1 MAASTIS
8 QRRLAAYVAGQLLAS
23 GDKKRLIKELA
34 AYLIETGRVRNLN
47 QVVVAIEEALASRGA
62 VVATVTTA
70 RPLSPEN
77 KQAIVKQFTPPGA
90 KLYIREQIDPSVIGG
105 FKIELPGSQFDGT
118 VIHKL
123 TTLKGIRLVDRKSV
137 V

>member
-34 AYLIETGRVRNLN
+34 AYLIETGRVRDLN
-47 QVVVAIEEALASRGA
+47 QVVAAIEEALASRGA

-77 KQAIVKQFTPPGA
+77 KQAIVKQFTPSGA
-90 KLYIREQIDPSVIGG
+90 KLYIREQIDSSVIGG

-123 TTLKGIRLVDRKSV
+123 TTLKGIK
-137 V
+137 

>member
-8 QRRLAAYVAGQLLAS
+8 QRRLAEYVAGQLLAS

-34 AYLIETGRVRNLN
+34 AYLIETGRVRDLN
-47 QVVVAIEEALASRGA
+47 QVVAAIEEALASRGA

-77 KQAIVKQFTPPGA
+77 KQAIVKQFTPTGA

-123 TTLKGIRLVDRKSV
+123 TTLKGIK
-137 V
+137 

>member
-8 QRRLAAYVAGQLLAS
+8 QRRLAAYVAGQLLAG

-34 AYLIETGRVRNLN
+34 AYLIETGRVRDLN
-47 QVVVAIEEALASRGA
+47 QVVATIEEALASRGA

-77 KQAIVKQFTPPGA
+77 KQAIVEQFTPTGA
-90 KLYIREQIDPSVIGG
+90 ELYIREQIDPSVIGG

-123 TTLKGIRLVDRKSV
+123 TTLKGIK
-137 V
+137 

>member
-1 MAASTIS
+1 MAASTVS

-34 AYLIETGRVRNLN
+34 AYLIETGHVRDLN
-47 QVVVAIEEALASRGA
+47 QVVAAIEEALASRGA

-77 KQAIVKQFTPPGA
+77 KQAIVKQFTPTGA
-90 KLYIREQIDPSVIGG
+90 ELYIREQIDPSVIGG

-123 TTLKGIRLVDRKSV
+123 TTLKGIK
-137 V
+137 

>member
-34 AYLIETGRVRNLN
+34 AYLIETGHVRDLN
-47 QVVVAIEEALASRGA
+47 QVVAAIEEALASRGA

-123 TTLKGIRLVDRKSV
+123 TTLKGIK
-137 V
+137 

>member
-34 AYLIETGRVRNLN
+34 AYLIETGRVRDLN
-47 QVVVAIEEALASRGA
+47 QVVAAIEEALASRGA

-77 KQAIVKQFTPPGA
+77 KQAIVKQFTPTGA
-90 KLYIREQIDPSVIGG
+90 KLLYIREQIDPSVIGG

-123 TTLKGIRLVDRKSV
+123 TTLKGIK
-137 V
+137 

>member
-34 AYLIETGRVRNLN
+34 AYLIETGRVRDLN
-47 QVVVAIEEALASRGA
+47 QVVAAIEEALASRGA

-77 KQAIVKQFTPPGA
+77 KQAIVKQFTPTGA

-105 FKIELPGSQFDGT
+105 FKIELPGSQFDGP

-123 TTLKGIRLVDRKSV
+123 TTLKGIK
-137 V
+137 

>member
-1 MAASTIS
+1 MAASTVS

-34 AYLIETGRVRNLN
+34 AYLIETGHVRDLN
-47 QVVVAIEEALASRGA
+47 QVVAAIEEALASRGA

-77 KQAIVKQFTPPGA
+77 KQAIVKQFTPTGA
-90 KLYIREQIDPSVIGG
+90 ELYIREQIDPSVIGG

-123 TTLKGIRLVDRKSV
+123 TALKGIK
-137 V
+137 

>member
-34 AYLIETGRVRNLN
+34 AYLIETGRVRDLN
-47 QVVVAIEEALASRGA
+47 QVVAAIED
-62 VVATVTTA
+62 
-70 RPLSPEN
+70 
-77 KQAIVKQFTPPGA
+77 KQAIVKQFTPTGA

-123 TTLKGIRLVDRKSV
+123 TTLKGIK
-137 V
+137 

>member
-8 QRRLAAYVAGQLLAS
+8 QRRLAAYVASQLLAS

-34 AYLIETGRVRNLN
+34 AYLIETGRVRDLN
-47 QVVVAIEEALASRGA
+47 QVVAAIEEALASRGA

-77 KQAIVKQFTPPGA
+77 KQAIVKQFTPTGA
-90 KLYIREQIDPSVIGG
+90 KLYIREQIDLSVIGG

-123 TTLKGIRLVDRKSV
+123 TTLKGIK
-137 V
+137 

>member
-34 AYLIETGRVRNLN
+34 AYLIETGRVRDLN
-47 QVVVAIEEALASRGA
+47 QAVAAIEEALASRGA

-77 KQAIVKQFTPPGA
+77 KQAIVKHFTPTGT

-123 TTLKGIRLVDRKSV
+123 TTLKGIK
-137 V
+137 

>member
-34 AYLIETGRVRNLN
+34 AYLIETGRVRDLN
-47 QVVVAIEEALASRGA
+47 QVVAAIEEALASRGA

-77 KQAIVKQFTPPGA
+77 KQAIVKQFTPTGA
-90 KLYIREQIDPSVIGG
+90 KLYIRGQIDPSVIGG

-123 TTLKGIRLVDRKSV
+123 TTLKGIK
-137 V
+137 

>member
-34 AYLIETGRVRNLN
+34 AYLIETGRVRDLN
-47 QVVVAIEEALASRGA
+47 QVVAAIEEALASRGA

-77 KQAIVKQFTPPGA
+77 KQAIVKQFTPTGA
-90 KLYIREQIDPSVIGG
+90 KLYIREQIDSSVIGG

-123 TTLKGIRLVDRKSV
+123 TALKGVK
-137 V
+137 

>member
-1 MAASTIS
+1 MAASTVS
-8 QRRLAAYVAGQLLAS
+8 QRRLAAYMAGQLLAS

-34 AYLIETGRVRNLN
+34 AYLIETGHVRDLN
-47 QVVVAIEEALASRGA
+47 QVVAAIEEALASRGA

-77 KQAIVKQFTPPGA
+77 KQAIVKQFTPTGA
-90 KLYIREQIDPSVIGG
+90 ELYIREQIDPSVIGG

-123 TTLKGIRLVDRKSV
+123 TTLKGIK
-137 V
+137 

>member
-34 AYLIETGRVRNLN
+34 AYLIETGRVRDLN
-47 QVVVAIEEALASRGA
+47 QVVAAIEEALASRGA

-77 KQAIVKQFTPPGA
+77 KQAIVKQFTPTGA
-90 KLYIREQIDPSVIGG
+90 KLYIREQIDPNVIGG

-123 TTLKGIRLVDRKSV
+123 TTLKGIK
-137 V
+137 

>member
-34 AYLIETGRVRNLN
+34 AYLIETGRVRDLN
-47 QVVVAIEEALASRGA
+47 QVVAAIEEALASRGA

-77 KQAIVKQFTPPGA
+77 KQAIVKQFTPTGA

-123 TTLKGIRLVDRKSV
+123 TTLKCIK
-137 V
+137 

>member
-1 MAASTIS
+1 
-8 QRRLAAYVAGQLLAS
+8 VAGQLLAS

-34 AYLIETGRVRNLN
+34 AYLIETGRVRDLN
-47 QVVVAIEEALASRGA
+47 QVVATIEEALASRGA

-77 KQAIVKQFTPPGA
+77 KQAIVEQFTPTGA
-90 KLYIREQIDPSVIGG
+90 ELYIREQIDPSVIGG

-123 TTLKGIRLVDRKSV
+123 TTLKGIK
-137 V
+137 

>member
-1 MAASTIS
+1 MAVSTIS

-34 AYLIETGRVRNLN
+34 AYLIETGRVRDLN
-47 QVVVAIEEALASRGA
+47 QVVATIEEALASRGA

-77 KQAIVKQFTPPGA
+77 KQAIVKQFTPTGA

-123 TTLKGIRLVDRKSV
+123 TTLKGIK
-137 V
+137 

>member
-8 QRRLAAYVAGQLLAS
+8 QRRLAAYVAGQLFAS
-23 GDKKRLIKELA
+23 GDKKRLIQELA
-34 AYLIETGRVRNLN
+34 AYLIETGRVRDLN
-47 QVVVAIEEALASRGA
+47 QVVAAIEEALASRGA

-77 KQAIVKQFTPPGA
+77 KQAIVKQFTPTGA

-123 TTLKGIRLVDRKSV
+123 TTLKGIK
-137 V
+137 

>member
-23 GDKKRLIKELA
+23 GDKKRLIEELA
-34 AYLIETGRVRNLN
+34 AYLIETGRVRDLN
-47 QVVVAIEEALASRGA
+47 QAVAAIEEALASRGA

-77 KQAIVKQFTPPGA
+77 KQAIVKQFTPTGA

-123 TTLKGIRLVDRKSV
+123 TTLKGIK
-137 V
+137 

>member
-34 AYLIETGRVRNLN
+34 AYLIETGRVRDLN
-47 QVVVAIEEALASRGA
+47 QAVAAIEEALASRGA

-77 KQAIVKQFTPPGA
+77 KQAIVKQFTPTGA

-123 TTLKGIRLVDRKSV
+123 TTLKGIK
-137 V
+137 

>member
-34 AYLIETGRVRNLN
+34 AYLIETGRVRDLN
-47 QVVVAIEEALASRGA
+47 QVVAAIEEELASRGA

-77 KQAIVKQFTPPGA
+77 KQAIVKQFTPTGA

-123 TTLKGIRLVDRKSV
+123 TTLKGIK
-137 V
+137 

>member
-34 AYLIETGRVRNLN
+34 AYLIETGRVRDLN
-47 QVVVAIEEALASRGA
+47 QVVASRGA

-77 KQAIVKQFTPPGA
+77 KQAIVKQFTPTGA

-123 TTLKGIRLVDRKSV
+123 TTLKGIK
-137 V
+137 

>member
-34 AYLIETGRVRNLN
+34 AYLIETGRVRDLN
-47 QVVVAIEEALASRGA
+47 QVVAAIEEALASRGT

-77 KQAIVKQFTPPGA
+77 KQAIVKQFTPTGA
-90 KLYIREQIDPSVIGG
+90 KLYIREQIDPSVVGG

-123 TTLKGIRLVDRKSV
+123 TTLKGIK
-137 V
+137 

>member
-34 AYLIETGRVRNLN
+34 AYLIETGRVRDLN
-47 QVVVAIEEALASRGA
+47 QVVAAIEEALASRGA

-77 KQAIVKQFTPPGA
+77 KQAIVKQFTPSGA
-90 KLYIREQIDPSVIGG
+90 KLYIREQIDSSVIGG
-105 FKIELPGSQFDGT
+105 FKIELPGSQFDDT

-123 TTLKGIRLVDRKSV
+123 TTLKGIK
-137 V
+137 

>member
-23 GDKKRLIKELA
+23 GDKKRLVKELA
-34 AYLIETGRVRNLN
+34 AYLIETGRVRDLN
-47 QVVVAIEEALASRGA
+47 QVVAAIEEALASRGA

-77 KQAIVKQFTPPGA
+77 KQAIVKQFTPTGA

-118 VIHKL
+118 VIHNL
-123 TTLKGIRLVDRKSV
+123 TALKGVK
-137 V
+137 

>member
-34 AYLIETGRVRNLN
+34 AYLIETGRVRDLN
-47 QVVVAIEEALASRGA
+47 QVVAAIEEALASRGA

-77 KQAIVKQFTPPGA
+77 KQAIVKQFTPTGA
-90 KLYIREQIDPSVIGG
+90 KLYIREQIDSSVIGG

-123 TTLKGIRLVDRKSV
+123 TTLKGIK
-137 V
+137 

>member
-34 AYLIETGRVRNLN
+34 AYLIETGRVRDLN
-47 QVVVAIEEALASRGA
+47 QVVATIEEALASRGA

-77 KQAIVKQFTPPGA
+77 KQAIVKQFTPTGA

-123 TTLKGIRLVDRKSV
+123 TTLKGIK
-137 V
+137 

>member
-23 GDKKRLIKELA
+23 GDEKRLIKELA
-34 AYLIETGRVRNLN
+34 AYLIEAGRVRDLN
-47 QVVVAIEEALASRGA
+47 QVVAAIEEALASRGA

-77 KQAIVKQFTPPGA
+77 KQAIVKQFTPTGA

-123 TTLKGIRLVDRKSV
+123 TALKGIK
-137 V
+137 

>member
-8 QRRLAAYVAGQLLAS
+8 QRRLATYVAGQLLAS

-34 AYLIETGRVRNLN
+34 AYLIETGRVRDLN
-47 QVVVAIEEALASRGA
+47 QVVAAIEEALASRGT

-77 KQAIVKQFTPPGA
+77 KQAIVKQFTPTGA

-123 TTLKGIRLVDRKSV
+123 TTLKGIK
-137 V
+137 

>member
-34 AYLIETGRVRNLN
+34 AYLIETGHVRDLN
-47 QVVVAIEEALASRGA
+47 QVVAAIEEALASRGA

-77 KQAIVKQFTPPGA
+77 KQAIVKQFTPTGA

-123 TTLKGIRLVDRKSV
+123 TTLKGIK
-137 V
+137 

>member
-8 QRRLAAYVAGQLLAS
+8 QRRLAAYVAGQLLAG

-34 AYLIETGRVRNLN
+34 AYLIETGRVCDLN
-47 QVVVAIEEALASRGA
+47 QVVAAIEEALASRGA

-77 KQAIVKQFTPPGA
+77 KQAIVKQFTPTGA

-123 TTLKGIRLVDRKSV
+123 TTLKGIK
-137 V
+137 

>member
-34 AYLIETGRVRNLN
+34 AYLIETGRVRDLN
-47 QVVVAIEEALASRGA
+47 QVVAAIEEALASRGA

-77 KQAIVKQFTPPGA
+77 KQAIVKQFTPTGA
-90 KLYIREQIDPSVIGG
+90 KLYIIREQIDPSVIGG

-123 TTLKGIRLVDRKSV
+123 TTLKGIK
-137 V
+137 

>member
-23 GDKKRLIKELA
+23 GYKKRLIKELA
-34 AYLIETGRVRNLN
+34 AYLIETGRVRDLN
-47 QVVVAIEEALASRGA
+47 QVVAAIEEALASRGA

-77 KQAIVKQFTPPGA
+77 KQAIVKQFTPTGA

-123 TTLKGIRLVDRKSV
+123 TTLKGIK
-137 V
+137 

>member
-34 AYLIETGRVRNLN
+34 AYLIETGRVRDLN
-47 QVVVAIEEALASRGA
+47 QVVAAIEEALASRGT

-77 KQAIVKQFTPPGA
+77 KQAIVKQFTPTGA

-123 TTLKGIRLVDRKSV
+123 TTLKGIK
-137 V
+137 

>member
-23 GDKKRLIKELA
+23 DEKKRLIKELA
-34 AYLIETGRVRNLN
+34 AYLIETGRVRDFN
-47 QVVVAIEEALASRGA
+47 QVVAAIEEALASRGA

-77 KQAIVKQFTPPGA
+77 KQAIVKQFTPTGA

-123 TTLKGIRLVDRKSV
+123 TTLKGIK
-137 V
+137 

>member
-34 AYLIETGRVRNLN
+34 AYLIETGRVRDLN
-47 QVVVAIEEALASRGA
+47 QVVAAIEEALASRGA

-77 KQAIVKQFTPPGA
+77 KQAIVKQFTPTSA

-123 TTLKGIRLVDRKSV
+123 TTLKGIK
-137 V
+137 

>member
-34 AYLIETGRVRNLN
+34 AYLIETGRVRDLN
-47 QVVVAIEEALASRGA
+47 QVVAAIEEALASRGA

-77 KQAIVKQFTPPGA
+77 KQAIVKQFTPTGA
-90 KLYIREQIDPSVIGG
+90 KLYIREQIDPRVIGG

-123 TTLKGIRLVDRKSV
+123 TTLKGIK
-137 V
+137 

>member
-34 AYLIETGRVRNLN
+34 AYLIETGRVRDLN
-47 QVVVAIEEALASRGA
+47 QLVAAIEEALASRGA

-77 KQAIVKQFTPPGA
+77 KQAIVKQFTPTGA
-90 KLYIREQIDPSVIGG
+90 KLYIREQIDSSVIGG

-123 TTLKGIRLVDRKSV
+123 TTLKGIK
-137 V
+137 